1 MLKLFNRGKAI
12 DKLIK
17 ARLGKKVERK
27 KLIERFKMTDRFL
40 LLKILCFLASIN
52 SWLNCT
58 MEDIN
63 SLTMNL
69 MIHLYF

>member
-17 ARLGKKVERK
+17 ARLGKEV
-27 KLIERFKMTDRFL
+27 IERFKMTDRFL

-52 SWLNCT
+52 SWLNCS